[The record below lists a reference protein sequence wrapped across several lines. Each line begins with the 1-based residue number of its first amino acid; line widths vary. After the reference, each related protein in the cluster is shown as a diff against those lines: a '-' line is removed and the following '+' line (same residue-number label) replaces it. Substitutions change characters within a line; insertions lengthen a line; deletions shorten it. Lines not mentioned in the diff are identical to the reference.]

1 MGVLMLGLSVAVFVY
16 AAFVFDVF
24 GFLARDELWLRLQ
37 MMAAMML
44 YIIYYYLVADAP
56 LWDAIITNGTLAA
69 VNLAMIF
76 VVIAERTT
84 FSMTSETAQLY
95 KKFTMLSPGQFRRL
109 LRLGA
114 RTTAIDPKVLVTEGA
129 PIDTVYFVINNT
141 ARLEKNDEVFPLE
154 SGSFVGEIGFL
165 TDQPASATVSVDAG
179 TEYFAWDVAELH
191 RVFARSTGLRNALLA
206 QLNKDLANK
215 LSRSVPIRTGIQTA

>member
-1 MGVLMLGLSVAVFVY
+1 MLGLSVAVFVY

>member
-1 MGVLMLGLSVAVFVY
+1 MLGLSVAVFVY

-114 RTTAIDPKVLVTEGA
+114 RATTIDPKVLVTEGA

>member
-76 VVIAERTT
+76 VVIA
-84 FSMTSETAQLY
+84 
-95 KKFTMLSPGQFRRL
+95 
-109 LRLGA
+109 
-114 RTTAIDPKVLVTEGA
+114 
-129 PIDTVYFVINNT
+129 
-141 ARLEKNDEVFPLE
+141 
-154 SGSFVGEIGFL
+154 
-165 TDQPASATVSVDAG
+165 
-179 TEYFAWDVAELH
+179 
-191 RVFARSTGLRNALLA
+191 
-206 QLNKDLANK
+206 
-215 LSRSVPIRTGIQTA
+215 

>member
-114 RTTAIDPKVLVTEGA
+114 RATTIDPKVLVTEGA